1 MTTAKNILKK
11 LLDVKDA
18 IIDGAEVTTDGQG
31 VMTMLVDL
39 HLRKGMR
46 CRCPY
51 CSDGR
56 RRPKYDTRSKQ
67 SVWRDLDF
75 GGVKVKLQMQRNR
88 VDCLIHGIVSEAVPW
103 AYPESNFT
111 KRFDLTVAWMARQL
125 NRSAIADYMRIDWD
139 TVGRCVTRARNDLEP
154 DIKLR
159 LDNLH
164 QIGID
169 ETSYKRG
176 HKYITVVVNHETN
189 TVVWMSDGHGKAVL
203 TRFFEDMTEEQR
215 RCIQVVTGDG
225 AQWIDQCMDYIP
237 QAIRCVDAFHV
248 VQWAM
253 EALDDVRREVW
264 HEALADAK
272 ALDSKRKKGKGR
284 TRNDD
289 EAAQKAKAAKKRAS
303 EIKGST
309 YALGK
314 APEHLT
320 ENQRL
325 RCQMIELNY
334 PRLFRAYRL
343 KEELRLI
350 LKGTDPGS
358 ALTYLNQWFWRAT
371 HSRIPAFKELGHK
384 IRRHQK
390 HILDTIRMHMSNARI
405 EATNN
410 KIKVVI
416 RRSYGFRNLENMFD
430 LVYLCCSNLRIPL
443 PNRPEVAQT
452 L

>member
-18 IIDGAEVTTDGQG
+18 IIEGVEMSTASNG
-31 VMTMLVDL
+31 VMTMVVDL
-39 HLRKGMR
+39 RLRKGLR
-46 CRCPY
+46 CRCPF
-51 CSDGR
+51 CSSGHR
-56 RRPKYDTRSKQ
+56 LSKYDTRSTQ
-67 SVWRDLDF
+67 SIWRDLDF
-75 GGVKVKLQMQRNR
+75 GGVLVNLRMQRNR
-88 VDCLIHGIVSEAVPW
+88 VECPVHGVVSEDVPW
-103 AYPESNFT
+103 AYPGSSFT
-111 KRFDLTVAWMARQL
+111 KRFDMTVAWMARQL
-125 NRSAIADYMRIDWD
+125 NRSAIADYMRIDWK
-139 TVGRCVTRARNDLEP
+139 TVGRCVSRARQDLEP
-154 DIKLR
+154 DIKRR

-189 TVVWMSDGHGKAVL
+189 TVVWMSDGHGKEVL
-203 TRFFEDMTEEQR
+203 TRFFEDMTAEQR
-215 RCIQVVTGDG
+215 RCIQIVTGDG
-225 AQWIDQCMDYIP
+225 ARWIDDCMSYIP
-237 QAIRCVDAFHV
+237 QATRCIDAFHV

-264 HEALADAK
+264 HDALAEYRV
-272 ALDSKRKKGKGR
+272 LDSRRVKGKGR
-284 TRNDD
+284 PKKDD
-289 EAAQKAKAAKKRAS
+289 TAAQKAKSAKKRAS

-325 RCQMIELNY
+325 RCQMIETNY
-334 PRLFRAYRL
+334 PKLFRAYCL
-343 KEELRLI
+343 KEELRLL
-350 LKGTDPGS
+350 LKETNSGR
-358 ALTYLNQWFWRAT
+358 ALTYLNRWFWRAT
-371 HSRIPAFKELGHK
+371 HSRIPAFRELGHK

-430 LVYLCCSNLRIPL
+430 LVFLCCSNLRIPL
-443 PNRPEVAQT
+443 PNRPEVVQT